1 MARTNVRPAAPGHTH
16 EGAPSV
22 TPLMPPE
29 FQLRRTVLA
38 CMLWE
43 DTFYEGGQTV
53 AHRIQELASK
63 VPLQTIADIAIEARE
78 RMKLRHAPLLLLRE
92 MLRWNANAH
101 AAQAKGRAHRDGAGR
116 LIGDTIWRV
125 VQRADEAAELL
136 SIYWKDSPDAPLPA
150 QLKRGLSRAVL
161 KFREYELAKYDREG
175 AIQLRDVAFL
185 TRVAPGK
192 NLRMGRRIARL
203 VNKDFYPDETKGAHF
218 KVKEMYGLGDYQ
230 KLDTPDTWET
240 ELSAGKDKG
249 ETFKRLMAEKKL
261 GALALL
267 RNLRNML
274 QSGVPEDQIRLAI
287 AGMKTDRVLPFR
299 FVAAARHAPQL
310 EPDLEVAMLKCLAGV
325 EKLPGKTV
333 LLIDHSGSMDDKVSA
348 KSEISRFDA
357 AAALAIIL
365 RETAQNVRVFAFSD
379 TCKEIAPRRG
389 FALRDAIDQSMPSS
403 GTNTGTAVNHV
414 FTHCKEM
421 DRLIIVTDEQ
431 SHQKIPPPGCK
442 GYIIN
447 VGTYKNG
454 IGYGD
459 WVTINGWSEAVL
471 DYIRVSEE
479 LETLAAR
486 EGEQAA

>member
-1 MARTNVRPAAPGHTH
+1 MARTNVRPTAPGRTH

-43 DTFYEGGQTV
+43 DTFYESGVSIAQ
-53 AHRIQELASK
+53 RIQELASK

-101 AAQAKGRAHRDGAGR
+101 AAHAKGRAHRDGAGR
-116 LIGDTIWRV
+116 MIGDTIWRV

-136 SIYWKDSPDAPLPA
+136 AIYWKDAPNTPLPA
-150 QLKRGLSRAVL
+150 QLKRGLSRSVL
-161 KFREYELAKYDREG
+161 KFRDYELAKYDREG
-175 AIQLRDVAFL
+175 AVQLRDVAFL

-192 NLRMGRRIARL
+192 NLRMGQRIARL
-203 VNKDFYPDETKGAHF
+203 VNKDFYPEETKGAHF
-218 KVKEMYGLGDYQ
+218 KVKEMYGLGEYQ

-240 ELSAGKDKG
+240 QLSAGKDKR
-249 ETFKRLMAEKKL
+249 ETFERLISEKKL

-267 RNLRNML
+267 RNLRNMIEAK
-274 QSGVPEDQIRLAI
+274 VPEDQIRLAI
-287 AGMKTDRVLPFR
+287 AAMKTDRVLPFR
-299 FVAAARHAPQL
+299 FIAAARYAPQF
-310 EPDLEVAMLKCLAGV
+310 EPELEVAMLKCLGV
-325 EKLPGKTV
+325 AEKLPGKTAI
-333 LLIDHSGSMDDKVSA
+333 LIDHSGSMADNVSA

-357 AAALAIIL
+357 ACALGIIL
-365 RETAQNVRVFAFSD
+365 RETAASARVFAFSD
-379 TCKEIAPRRG
+379 DAKEIPPRRG
-389 FALRDAIDQSMPSS
+389 FALRDAIQRSMQDG
-403 GTNTGTAVNHV
+403 GTNTATGVNHV
-414 FTHCKEM
+414 FAHCKDL

-431 SHQKIPPPGCK
+431 SHQKIPPPGCR

-447 VGTYKNG
+447 VGNYKNG

-486 EGEQAA
+486 EGQQAA